1 MPEFPE
7 LTDRPVRP
15 DSPPPPDM
23 SSSPPPPEASPAPLP
38 PADPDAY
45 DEDVAALIRLCPGV
59 SEGVVPPGATA
70 AEAATLLIEYLG
82 REKSQVERL
91 YRLRTYQAQELVI
104 EKLLRGNFRQ
114 LAVMEDL
121 LKMMEVQIEP
131 DCMIPVL
138 VQTRDNSSMFFDSE
152 HNARD
157 KGQVPLIVSSVFTE
171 LLSAHGLCS
180 AARVDEKYAFLFS
193 CSGPIADTTAVIREV
208 ADICRDAL
216 HFISSN
222 FGLELRALVG
232 DAVEGL
238 QNVSLSFRQILEMSD
253 FFGADRDENV
263 LTAYTLPKKEE
274 MVPPHKDTTL
284 EKQYLNAIVTNDF
297 DTACSLTLEKMQNL
311 SKRYD
316 SIGQLKPFIG
326 ARLNTTSNILA
337 INFETLVDSGGVTA
351 SDLFSRIFASEDYD
365 EICSCIRQIFQLL
378 DAHFNASRTDVSTTA
393 GKVISFVYRNYADP
407 DLSVENIC
415 DSLGKSRSYMSRMF
429 KENTGMNLLDFLH
442 TTRLTEAKK
451 LLTET
456 DQGIS
461 EIAQQVG
468 YYSGWTLARVFKRYE
483 GITPTAYRKAYRDN
497 S

>member
-1 MPEFPE
+1 M
-7 LTDRPVRP
+7 TDPMDQPVWP

-23 SSSPPPPEASPAPLP
+23 AAPPAPPVLP
-38 PADPDAY
+38 AAATPADPAAY
-45 DEDVAALIRLCPGV
+45 SEDVAALLKLCPGIA
-59 SEGVVPPGATA
+59 EGVVPPGATA
-70 AEAATLLIEYLG
+70 GEAAALLIEYLG
-82 REKSQVERL
+82 REKSQLERL
-91 YRLRTYQAQELVI
+91 YRLRTYQAQELVV
-104 EKLLRGNFRQ
+104 EKLLRGNFKQ
-114 LAVMEDL
+114 IAVIEDL
-121 LKMMEVQIEP
+121 MKMMEVQVETE
-131 DCMIPVL
+131 CLVPVL
-138 VQTRDNSSMFFDSE
+138 VQTRDNSSLFFDSE
-152 HNARD
+152 HNTRD

-171 LLSAHGLCS
+171 LLSAQGMCS

-193 CSGPIADTTAVIREV
+193 TAGPVDDSAALVPLV
-208 ADICRDAL
+208 ADVCRDAL

-232 DAVEGL
+232 EPVSGL
-238 QNVSLSFRQILEMSD
+238 QNVSLSFRQILDMSD
-253 FFGADRDENV
+253 FFQNSNREDNV
-263 LTAYTLPKKEE
+263 LTASTLPKKEE
-274 MVPPHKDTTL
+274 MVPIHQDTTL

-297 DTACSLTLEKMQNL
+297 DTACSLTLEKLDAL

-316 SIGQLKPFIG
+316 SVGQLKPFIG

-337 INFETLVDSGGVTA
+337 ISFDALSGTDGVTA
-351 SDLFSRIFASEDYD
+351 SDLFSQIFASENYS
-365 EICSCIRQIFQLL
+365 EICSCIRQIFHLL
-378 DAHFNASRTDVSTTA
+378 DQHFNAVRTDVSSTA

-456 DQGIS
+456 DMGIS
-461 EIAQQVG
+461 DIARQVG

-483 GITPTAYRKAYRDN
+483 GITPTAYRKAYRDDI
-497 S
+497 

>member
-1 MPEFPE
+1 MIESN
-7 LTDRPVRP
+7 DQPVWP

-23 SSSPPPPEASPAPLP
+23 SAPPPPDGFISQAVH
-38 PADPDAY
+38 PADPAAY
-45 DEDVAALIRLCPGV
+45 SEDVAALIKLCPGI

-70 AEAATLLIEYLG
+70 AEAAALLIEYLG
-82 REKSQVERL
+82 REKSQIERL
-91 YRLRTYQAQELVI
+91 YRLRTYQAQELVV

-114 LAVMEDL
+114 VAVIEDL

-131 DCMIPVL
+131 EHLVPVL
-138 VQTRDNSSMFFDSE
+138 VQTRDNSSMFFDNE
-152 HNARD
+152 HSSRD

-171 LLSAHGLCS
+171 LLSAQGMCC

-193 CSGPIADTTAVIREV
+193 TAGPVENDAALIRTV

-222 FGLELRALVG
+222 FGLDLRAMVG
-232 DAVEGL
+232 EAVSGL
-238 QNVSLSFRQILEMSD
+238 QSVSISFRQVQEMSD
-253 FFGADRDENV
+253 FFQNSDREDNV
-263 LTAYTLPKKEE
+263 LTTSTLPKKEE
-274 MVPPHKDTTL
+274 MVPTHQDTTL
-284 EKQYLNAIVTNDF
+284 EKQYLNAIVTYDF
-297 DTACSLTLEKMQNL
+297 STACTLTLEKLDGL
-311 SKRYD
+311 SQRYET
-316 SIGQLKPFIG
+316 IGQLKPFIG

-337 INFETLVDSGGVTA
+337 ISFDNLADADGTTA
-351 SDLFSRIFASEDYD
+351 SDLFSQIFASENYT
-365 EICSCIRQIFQLL
+365 EICSCIRQIFHLL
-378 DAHFNASRTDVSTTA
+378 DQHFNAVRTDVSSTA

-456 DQGIS
+456 DMGIS
-461 EIAQQVG
+461 DIAGQVG

-483 GITPTAYRKAYRDN
+483 GITPTAYRKAYRDDV
-497 S
+497 